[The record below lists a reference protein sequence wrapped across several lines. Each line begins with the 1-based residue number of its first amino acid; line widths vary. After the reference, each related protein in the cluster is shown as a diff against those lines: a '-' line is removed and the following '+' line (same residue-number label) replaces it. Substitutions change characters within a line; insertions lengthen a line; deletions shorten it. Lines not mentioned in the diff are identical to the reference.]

1 MKLQRQK
8 LFSLSCV
15 HASFDDENTLHISI
29 PISYKGFTG
38 SKTLS
43 LTISE
48 SLVCHFEA
56 KAGYLISEK
65 VDIQLEQIIRYSR
78 YCKNAKKRLE
88 DLWYSVTGVPL
99 TDFSQRNCDYIG
111 LLFACINRPSLTQ
124 FSKDPTTLI
133 VLYDLQLSRPDQL
146 KNVIKLKRTDIIR
159 DALLTWINEKNEEV
173 PLPFTITTIRKSQ
186 YRFIQKL
193 QFENV
198 RYGRNPYAFD
208 NSIIVD
214 LLAILLHPRL
224 NTVLNNVRMIDVG
237 NLPALSNYFQLP
249 NIHLI
254 SLDVPDMVEIG
265 HKSKWSHLIEDID
278 RMLVDINVSPK
289 HRLKDIKE
297 LADIKLVHDKL
308 VAELNRINAAQRLF
322 NGNIAMMDIPFP
334 EPPTKNTEEIQWLS
348 TPSDLINEGSKMSH
362 CIGNSYYC
370 EKAHNADRAYYH
382 IQVKNEHATLE
393 LCLRSFSILQLQG
406 VRNTSPSIALS
417 KKVNSWLK
425 NQV

>member
-1 MKLQRQK
+1 MKLQRYK

-15 HASFDDENTLHISI
+15 NASFDDDNTLHMSI
-29 PISYKGFTG
+29 PISYKGFAG
-38 SKTLS
+38 SKTLR

-48 SLVCHFEA
+48 SLVCQFDS

-88 DLWYSVTGVPL
+88 DLWCAVTGVPL

-133 VLYDLQLSRPDQL
+133 VLYDLQLGRPDQI

-159 DALLTWINEKNEEV
+159 NALLTWENEKNEKL

-186 YRFIQKL
+186 YRFMQKL

-198 RYGRNPYAFD
+198 RYGRNPYSFD
-208 NSIIVD
+208 NSIVVD
-214 LLAILLHPRL
+214 LLAILSHPRL
-224 NTVLNNVRMIDVG
+224 NMVLNNVRVIDVR
-237 NLPALSNYFQLP
+237 NLPALANYFQLP

-265 HKSKWSHLIEDID
+265 RKSKWSHLIEDID
-278 RMLVDINVSPK
+278 RMLVDIKVSPK
-289 HRLKDIKE
+289 HRLKEIKE
-297 LADIKLVHDKL
+297 LSDIKLVHDKL

-322 NGNIAMMDIPFP
+322 DGDLAMMDVAFP
-334 EPPTKNTEEIQWLS
+334 APPTKNAEGIRWLS
-348 TPSDLINEGSKMSH
+348 TPTELINEGAEMSH

-370 EKAHNADRAYYH
+370 EKAQNAERAYYH
-382 IQVKNEHATLE
+382 IQVENEHATLE

-406 VRNTSPSIALS
+406 IRNTPPSIALS
-417 KKVNSWLK
+417 KKVNSWLA
-425 NQV
+425 NLI